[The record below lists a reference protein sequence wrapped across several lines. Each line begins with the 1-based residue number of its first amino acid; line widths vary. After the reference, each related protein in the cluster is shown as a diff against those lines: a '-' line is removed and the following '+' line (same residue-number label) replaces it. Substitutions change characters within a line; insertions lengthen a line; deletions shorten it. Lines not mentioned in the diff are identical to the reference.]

1 MQELSEKRPQ
11 TEKETRHNNSYNT
24 IFPYKFS
31 QYFGFE
37 REKKTQIKKVLFL
50 SKLNTDL

>member
-1 MQELSEKRPQ
+1 MGAEMQELSEKRPQ
-11 TEKETRHNNSYNT
+11 TEKETRHNNSYST

-37 REKKTQIKKVLFL
+37 GEKKNPNKKCAFPQ
-50 SKLNTDL
+50 